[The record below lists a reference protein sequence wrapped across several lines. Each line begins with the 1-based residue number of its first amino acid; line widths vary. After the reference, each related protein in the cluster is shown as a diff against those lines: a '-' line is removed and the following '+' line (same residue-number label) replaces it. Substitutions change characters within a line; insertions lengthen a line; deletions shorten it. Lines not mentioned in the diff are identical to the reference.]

1 MWLVPRW
8 PIPPCR
14 CAPLPG
20 DRPTLG
26 SHAKHPRP
34 GPPPLP
40 AQLPHHRPRA
50 RHQPRL
56 VRVAGAVLP
65 HRVPH
70 SPRKPQARETRRAAP
85 PPGRAVGAAFRGPR
99 AACPLPAA
107 NAVCALGA
115 RPRRAPG
122 LLSAAPHARPAS
134 ANCAPAVRSSIAHRR
149 NVHTARPR
157 RAARTGRPTKAPRS
171 NPNPPRR
178 HHTEEAV
185 AREFPGF
192 TGTSDFAD
200 LLARSPGSLMYS
212 WASPELVELMSR
224 PAAAAAGLP
233 AGGSGLSVRQVGVW
247 GGDGGARGRD
257 RQNGGVRPGVRSAGQ
272 ERTVTRQQGNA
283 PGHQTRTKHALQTGG
298 RLNQQT
304 SEPEP
309 FGINNPTGA
318 GDLKPGAGQRG
329 DLPDRVEAGRGP
341 HDRVPVSPV
350 LGGGAAL
357 GVATPTEADRTV
369 AEDGRKR
376 KRKLACVRR
385 SRFSGIRARRRT
397 RPAA

>member
-171 NPNPPRR
+171 NPNPPRPR
-178 HHTEEAV
+178 RAPRPPPPAPAPQAPHRGGGRPRVPGVHRDKRLRGPPRAQP
-185 AREFPGF
+185 REPHV
-192 TGTSDFAD
+192 
-200 LLARSPGSLMYS
+200 LLGQP
-212 WASPELVELMSR
+212 
-224 PAAAAAGLP
+224 
-233 AGGSGLSVRQVGVW
+233 
-247 GGDGGARGRD
+247 GARGADEPPR
-257 RQNGGVRPGVRSAGQ
+257 RGGGGAAGGGQRAERAAGGGLGGRRGRAGARSAEWWCAAGGAVGRAGTDCHQ
-272 ERTVTRQQGNA
+272 AARERTRAPNA
-283 PGHQTRTKHALQTGG
+283 HQTRTADWWTFEPA
-298 RLNQQT
+298 NQ
-304 SEPEP
+304 
-309 FGINNPTGA
+309 
-318 GDLKPGAGQRG
+318 
-329 DLPDRVEAGRGP
+329 
-341 HDRVPVSPV
+341 
-350 LGGGAAL
+350 
-357 GVATPTEADRTV
+357 
-369 AEDGRKR
+369 
-376 KRKLACVRR
+376 
-385 SRFSGIRARRRT
+385 
-397 RPAA
+397 